1 MERPFAQRVLIASAL
16 IALVFLLCFTLWNA
30 VDVFLAV
37 FAALL
42 AAVFLR
48 GLSDMVQ
55 KWTGLGENW
64 SLFSVIVLLLAA
76 LVGVIWLLAPQIAD
90 QADQLSTQLPQ
101 AVQSLLGRLRQHEW
115 SRQMLSQAPDLGSL
129 LSQHQG
135 IFTRITGALSAG
147 LGVLTNLFVIVI
159 IGIFIAAQPRLYRKG
174 LLRLMPLPWRPR
186 AEQVLCSIGETLRH
200 WLLGQLFCMSMV
212 ALLTGIGLW
221 VLGVPLRLVLALIAG
236 LLDFIPTVG
245 PFLAAI
251 PGILLALLQ
260 TPEKALLVAVVYTGV
275 QMIENYLLQPFA
287 QRRAVNLP
295 PALML
300 FAQLLLGVS
309 LGLFG
314 LVLATPLTVTAMVL
328 VKMLYVEDALGDKDQ
343 RSAQTAAPPGG
354 TVRSPTRT

>member
-16 IALVFLLCFTLWNA
+16 VALVFLICFTLWNA
-30 VDVFLAV
+30 IDVFLVV

-42 AAVFLR
+42 VAVFLR
-48 GLSDMVQ
+48 GLSGAIQ

-64 SLFSVIVLLLAA
+64 SLFSVIILLLAA
-76 LVGVIWLLAPQIAD
+76 IVGAIWLLAPSIAN
-90 QADQLSTQLPQ
+90 QADQLATQLPQ
-101 AVQSLLGRLRQHEW
+101 AFQSLLDQLRQHRW
-115 SRQMLSQAPDLGSL
+115 SRHFLSQTPNLSSL

-135 IFTRITGALSAG
+135 IFTRITGAISAS
-147 LGVLTNLFVIVI
+147 LGVLTNLFVIIV
-159 IGIFIAAQPRLYRKG
+159 IGIFMAAQPKLYRAG
-174 LLRLMPLPWRPR
+174 LLRLMPIDWRPR
-186 AEQVLCSIGETLRH
+186 AEQVLGRIGETLRH

-212 ALLTGIGLW
+212 GLLTGIGLW
-221 VLGVPLRLVLALIAG
+221 ILGIPLGLVLAVIAG

-251 PGILLALLQ
+251 PGVLLAFLQ
-260 TPEKALLVAVVYTGV
+260 TPEKALLVAAVYTGV

-300 FAQLLLGVS
+300 FAQLLLGVG

-314 LVLATPLTVTAMVL
+314 LVLATPLTVSAIVII
-328 VKMLYVEDALGDKDQ
+328 KMLYVEDVLGDK
-343 RSAQTAAPPGG
+343 G
-354 TVRSPTRT
+354 

>member
-16 IALVFLLCFTLWNA
+16 IALVFLLCFTLWNT
-30 VDVFLAV
+30 VDVFLAI

-42 AAVFLR
+42 VAVFLR
-48 GLSDMVQ
+48 GLSGAIQ

-64 SLFSVIVLLLAA
+64 SLFSVIILLLMA
-76 LVGVIWLLAPQIAD
+76 VIGVIWLLAPSIAN
-90 QADQLSTQLPQ
+90 QADQLATQLPQ
-101 AVQSLLGRLRQHEW
+101 AVQFLRNQLQQHQW
-115 SRQMLSQAPDLGSL
+115 SRQLLSRAPDLNSL

-135 IFTRITGALSAG
+135 ILTRITGALSAS
-147 LGVLTNLFVIVI
+147 LGVLTNLFVIIV
-159 IGIFIAAQPRLYRKG
+159 IGIFIAAQPKLYRTG
-174 LLRLMPLPWRPR
+174 LLQLMPIDWRPR
-186 AEQVLCSIGETLRH
+186 AEQVLSRIGETLRH

-212 ALLTGIGLW
+212 GLLTGIGLW
-221 VLGVPLRLVLALIAG
+221 ILGIPLGLVLAVIAG

-260 TPEKALLVAVVYTGV
+260 TPEKALLVAAVYTGV

-300 FAQLLLGVS
+300 FAQLLLGVG

-314 LVLATPLTVTAMVL
+314 LVLATPLTVSAIVII
-328 VKMLYVEDALGDKDQ
+328 KMLYIEDALGDKD
-343 RSAQTAAPPGG
+343 
-354 TVRSPTRT
+354 

>member
-1 MERPFAQRVLIASAL
+1 MERPFAQRILIASAL

-42 AAVFLR
+42 VAVFLR
-48 GLSDMVQ
+48 GLSGAIQ

-64 SLFSVIVLLLAA
+64 SLFSVMVLLLAII
-76 LVGVIWLLAPQIAD
+76 VGGIWLLAPRIAD

-101 AVQSLLGRLRQHEW
+101 AVQSLLDRMRQHQW
-115 SRQMLSQAPDLGSL
+115 SRRMLSQAPDLGAL

-135 IFTRITGALSAG
+135 IFARITGALPAS
-147 LGVLTNLFVIVI
+147 LGALTNVFVILI
-159 IGIFIAAQPRLYRKG
+159 IGVFLAAQPRLYRTG
-174 LLRLMPLPWRPR
+174 LLRLMPFPWRPR
-186 AEQVLCSIGETLRH
+186 AEQVLHSIGETLRH
-200 WLLGQLFCMSMV
+200 WLLGQLFCMSIV

-221 VLGVPLRLVLALIAG
+221 ILGIPLGLVLALIAG

-251 PGILLALLQ
+251 PGVLLAFLQ
-260 TPEKALLVAVVYTGV
+260 TPEKALLVAAVYTGV
-275 QMIENYLLQPFA
+275 QMIENCLLQPFA

-314 LVLATPLTVTAMVL
+314 LVLATPLTVTSIVL
-328 VKMLYVEDALGDKDQ
+328 VKMLYVEDVLGDK
-343 RSAQTAAPPGG
+343 S
-354 TVRSPTRT
+354 

>member
-1 MERPFAQRVLIASAL
+1 VERPFAQRVLIASAL
-16 IALVFLLCFTLWNA
+16 IAIAFLLCFTLWGA

-42 AAVFLR
+42 VAVFLR
-48 GLSDMVQ
+48 GLSGIIQ

-64 SLFSVIVLLLAA
+64 SLFSVILLLLAA
-76 LVGVIWLLAPQIAD
+76 LAGVIWLLAPRITD

-101 AVQSLLGRLRQHEW
+101 AIQSLLDRLRQHEW
-115 SRQMLSQAPDLGSL
+115 SRQMLSQAPNLGSL

-135 IFTRITGALSAG
+135 IFARVTGALSTS
-147 LGVLTNLFVIVI
+147 LGVLTTLFVITV
-159 IGIFIAAQPRLYRKG
+159 IGIFLAAQPRLYRTG
-174 LLRLMPLPWRPR
+174 LLRLMPFEWRPR
-186 AEQVLCSIGETLRH
+186 AEQVLRSIGETMRH

-221 VLGVPLRLVLALIAG
+221 ILGIPLGLTLALIAG

-251 PGILLALLQ
+251 PGVLLAFLQ
-260 TPEKALLVAVVYTGV
+260 APEKALLVAVVYTGV

-314 LVLATPLTVTAMVL
+314 LVLATPLTVSAIVV
-328 VKMLYVEDALGDKDQ
+328 VKMLYVEDVLGDK
-343 RSAQTAAPPGG
+343 G
-354 TVRSPTRT
+354 